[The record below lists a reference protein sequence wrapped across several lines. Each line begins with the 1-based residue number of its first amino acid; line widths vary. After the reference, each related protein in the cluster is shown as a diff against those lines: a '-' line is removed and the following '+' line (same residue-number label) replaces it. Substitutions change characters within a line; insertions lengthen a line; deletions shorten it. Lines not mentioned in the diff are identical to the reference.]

1 MQKTT
6 KSSAATPPEPTDI
19 GILLFPE
26 FSNLCLANAVEP
38 LRAANSLAR
47 RPLYRWHFLGMQSG
61 TIHSS
66 SKLPVHIDTR
76 LSAYGGGDILLVM
89 PSYGH
94 LAHATP
100 ATLAALRACAP
111 RNQMMVG
118 LDTGSWLLGAA
129 GLLDG
134 YKATSHWDILRSLAE
149 RFPNI
154 DVVEDRYVIDRNRA
168 SCGGATT
175 TLDLMLA
182 LIGQAHGTALAL
194 NVAALF
200 MHGERD
206 PKLDPL
212 ARLPDER
219 ILRAAAA
226 LMRRHIEQPLTLAEI
241 AQRLHMD
248 QRRLQRICR
257 EKAGMTPAQLYRS
270 IRLAEAQR
278 WLAQSRISVAEVA
291 YRCGYGDATA
301 MTRAFRQRLGQSPSQ
316 YRRSLAP

>member
-134 YKATSHWDILRSLAE
+134 YVTM
-149 RFPNI
+149 
-154 DVVEDRYVIDRNRA
+154 VIGTPLPQLCSD
-168 SCGGATT
+168 
-175 TLDLMLA
+175 
-182 LIGQAHGTALAL
+182 LIGLMISESAGHLDDTASQHFLEPRI
-194 NVAALF
+194 V
-200 MHGERD
+200 
-206 PKLDPL
+206 
-212 ARLPDER
+212 LPEM
-219 ILRAAAA
+219 L
-226 LMRRHIEQPLTLAEI
+226 
-241 AQRLHMD
+241 
-248 QRRLQRICR
+248 
-257 EKAGMTPAQLYRS
+257 
-270 IRLAEAQR
+270 
-278 WLAQSRISVAEVA
+278 
-291 YRCGYGDATA
+291 
-301 MTRAFRQRLGQSPSQ
+301 
-316 YRRSLAP
+316 